1 MRLFR
6 TVQNDEQLGAEQGL
20 GIFLPP
26 PFTIPNMSFSS
37 AVGKIDD
44 ERMCLKLIG
53 CIAGRCKCFAMRGK
67 AAIRHRKNCGLRVWR
82 RWLGKVRNG

>member
-1 MRLFR
+1 LPLSTSTNSPRLDFK
-6 TVQNDEQLGAEQGL
+6 VAQVGFGAEALGERRSRRL

-26 PFTIPNMSFSS
+26 PFTIPNMSLSS

-53 CIAGRCKCFAMRGK
+53 CIAGR
-67 AAIRHRKNCGLRVWR
+67 
-82 RWLGKVRNG
+82 